1 MKKERFQSKIKRN
14 FDPMTNEGL
23 FNLRKSSVNLI
34 GFERR
39 TRNFSFDNVFSPEV
53 IKTFN

>member
-1 MKKERFQSKIKRN
+1 LKKERFQSKLKRN